1 MTSIQM
7 RHGDGGRQT
16 GLLIRDLFYR
26 HFENDL
32 LINSRDAAVFPAGG
46 GQLAYTTDSFVVKPL
61 FFNGGNIGRLAVCG
75 TVNDLAAAGAQP
87 LYLSAGFIIED
98 GFDIARLEQ
107 IVRSMGEACR
117 QSGAKIVT
125 GDTKVVEMGS
135 ADGIYINTSGIG
147 MVMEPYAPR
156 PLAAGDQILLTGTI
170 AEHGTAILVER
181 HDLSAQAEFYSD
193 CMPLSAVIMHLG
205 EELRHI
211 KCMTDPTRG
220 GIATTLCEIAERE
233 EADIL
238 LEEDSIPIRAPVR
251 ALHRMLGTDPLY
263 FASEGRM
270 ILFVQAG
277 YAQHICDKLRENAS
291 DAYVIGSVCGR
302 GEGIVRLKTH
312 IGGQRMLTML
322 QNQMIPRIC

>member
-7 RHGDGGRQT
+7 SHGDGGRQT

-26 HFENDL
+26 HFENEL
-32 LINSRDAAVFPAGG
+32 LINSRDAAAFPVGG
-46 GQLAYTTDSFVVKPL
+46 GQLAFTTDSFVVKPL

-87 LYLSAGFIIED
+87 LYLSAGFIIEE
-98 GFDIARLEQ
+98 GFAIARLEQ

-125 GDTKVVEMGS
+125 GDTKVVEKGG
-135 ADGIYINTSGIG
+135 ADGVYINTSGIG
-147 MVMEPYAPR
+147 VVMEAYAPR
-156 PLAAGDQILLTGTI
+156 PLSAGDQILLTGTV
-170 AEHGTAILVER
+170 AEHGTAILVEQ
-181 HDLSAQAEFYSD
+181 HGLSAQGKFYSD
-193 CMPLSAVIMHLG
+193 CMPLSPVIKQLG
-205 EELRHI
+205 EELRYI

-233 EADIL
+233 SVDLL
-238 LEEDSIPIRAPVR
+238 LEEDSIPIRASVC

-270 ILFVQAG
+270 ALFVQAG
-277 YAQHICDKLRENAS
+277 YAQRICDKLRGIA
-291 DAYVIGSVCGR
+291 DDTGVIGRVCKG